1 MSNTLCVEINYLIH
15 QEDNLLIFL
24 GYILM
29 SFLIFAPILV
39 SPFNHTDTMLKEY
52 YFGKDKIHSFS
63 LDAVFILLYF
73 TFIWTAFVQLYDKVK
88 LNKTVLLVL
97 ITCLIV
103 ILFDGCLVPILGLF
117 KPGSKGAFI
126 KKWGETAG
134 MYAIG
139 WDLFYL
145 NTILLGALTL
155 FKLNRKFKTNQGIL
169 PILGVVY
176 TGALLYV

>member
-1 MSNTLCVEINYLIH
+1 MLEPS
-15 QEDNLLIFL
+15 
-24 GYILM
+24 G
-29 SFLIFAPILV
+29 LV
-39 SPFNHTDTMLKEY
+39 
-52 YFGKDKIHSFS
+52 
-63 LDAVFILLYF
+63 
-73 TFIWTAFVQLYDKVK
+73 FVKNSDR
-88 LNKTVLLVL
+88 
-97 ITCLIV
+97 
-103 ILFDGCLVPILGLF
+103 LVPILGLF

-139 WDLFYL
+139 WDLVYL